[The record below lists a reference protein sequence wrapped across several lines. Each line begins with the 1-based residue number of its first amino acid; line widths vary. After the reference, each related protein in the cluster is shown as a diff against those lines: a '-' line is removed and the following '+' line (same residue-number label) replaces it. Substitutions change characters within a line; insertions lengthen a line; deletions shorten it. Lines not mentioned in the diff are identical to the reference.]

1 MATMECK
8 AFLAQLDSWMEG
20 VRPSEARAHVASC
33 RDCRSLAED
42 LTAIASTAGS
52 MAADAPEPPAYLWN
66 SIRAQL
72 EQEGVIRQPHTAVSA
87 ECKAFADQLDSWMG
101 GVRRSEARA
110 HVASC
115 RGCRSLAEDF
125 AAIAAT
131 AQTMAEEAPE
141 PPAYLWNSI
150 RAQLEREG
158 LIRHPHTAVSAECK
172 AFADQLASW
181 MEGVRP
187 SEACSHVA
195 LCRDCRA
202 LAEDLT
208 AITSAASSMDADA
221 PEPPAYLWNSIRARL
236 TQEGI
241 IREPRAVPVV
251 APAKAWHGWFRLPRP
266 AFAGAFA
273 MVLVVAGLAARGPL
287 TRRIN
292 DYRWMQGTQQSTAPI
307 TAQLNTVEHATV
319 ASLRSDPLVEAAL
332 HKNLA
337 IVDNYIALC
346 EKSVRENPQSEMARD
361 FLYDAYQQ
369 KADLLAQMN
378 DQGMNDQ
385 GE

>member
-20 VRPSEARAHVASC
+20 VRPSEARAHVAGC
-33 RDCRSLAED
+33 PDCRSLAED
-42 LTAIASTAGS
+42 LTAIASMAGS
-52 MAADAPEPPAYLWN
+52 TAADDACEPPAYLWN

-72 EQEGVIRQPHTAVSA
+72 KQEGVIRQPHTVAA
-87 ECKAFADQLDSWMG
+87 ECEAFLAQLDSWMG
-101 GVRRSEARA
+101 GVRRSDART

-115 RGCRSLAEDF
+115 RDCRSLAEDF
-125 AAIAAT
+125 AAIASM

-150 RAQLEREG
+150 RARLEDEG
-158 LIRHPHTAVSAECK
+158 IIRQPHTVAAECE
-172 AFADQLASW
+172 AFLAQLDSW
-181 MEGVRP
+181 MEGIRP
-187 SEACSHVA
+187 SEARAHVA
-195 LCRDCRA
+195 GCRDCRA
-202 LAEDLT
+202 FAEDLT
-208 AITSAASSMDADA
+208 AIASAASSMGADV
-221 PEPPAYLWNSIRARL
+221 PEPPAYLWDSVRAQL
-236 TQEGI
+236 AQEGI
-241 IREPRAVPVV
+241 IREPRPVSV
-251 APAKAWHGWFRLPRP
+251 VVPAKTWRGWFGLPRP

-292 DYRWMQGTQQSTAPI
+292 DYRWMEGTQQSTAPL

-319 ASLRSDPLVEAAL
+319 ASLRSDPAVEAAL

-337 IVDNYIALC
+337 IVDNYITLC